1 MVITSNTYSTINRD
15 RLANYLWKAQPSEIR
30 KDSVSEKRDLK
41 SRPHCYRVDDGKT
54 EYTTVVWFD
63 ERTMFVWSDA
73 ANVVL
78 PEDSSNLFASCMNL
92 ESIET
97 SMFSFAEIR
106 KASGM
111 FYGCTK
117 LKTLDIAGMKNV
129 ECLDLAFSLCSLL
142 ETLKFHDCDMN
153 SLRTAESMCDG
164 CTSLKEIDMHEWI
177 CDSLLNV
184 SHMFQGCTSLQTAV
198 LFSSCADS
206 LKGKHFVDL
215 ILAVNY
221 NAFRN
226 QKEIDEFNYQATH
239 CNLLTAIEWLKKMD
253 SNPKRKTKFL
263 AEPRFS
269 RIMVNA
275 SIVTAVDMFNGCT
288 SLEKTDLNGSQFA
301 SANVAR
307 MFSGCTKLSD
317 KDLLMS
323 EIFSVKNRAV
333 SKITDVEIEK
343 NYTILFQKP
352 KNKND
357 EVKNEIFKQ

>member
-1 MVITSNTYSTINRD
+1 
-15 RLANYLWKAQPSEIR
+15 
-30 KDSVSEKRDLK
+30 
-41 SRPHCYRVDDGKT
+41 
-54 EYTTVVWFD
+54 
-63 ERTMFVWSDA
+63 
-73 ANVVL
+73 
-78 PEDSSNLFASCMNL
+78 
-92 ESIET
+92 
-97 SMFSFAEIR
+97 
-106 KASGM
+106 
-111 FYGCTK
+111 
-117 LKTLDIAGMKNV
+117 MKNV
-129 ECLDLAFSLCSLL
+129 ECLDLAFSLCSSL
-142 ETLKFHDCDMN
+142 ERLRFHECDM
-153 SLRTAESMCDG
+153 SHLRTAESMCDG

-184 SHMFQGCTSLQTAV
+184 SHMFQGCTSLQTAI

-221 NAFRN
+221 NAFKN

-275 SIVTAVDMFNGCT
+275 SIVTAVEMFSGCA

-343 NYTILFQKP
+343 NYAILFQKP

>member
-1 MVITSNTYSTINRD
+1 
-15 RLANYLWKAQPSEIR
+15 
-30 KDSVSEKRDLK
+30 
-41 SRPHCYRVDDGKT
+41 
-54 EYTTVVWFD
+54 
-63 ERTMFVWSDA
+63 
-73 ANVVL
+73 
-78 PEDSSNLFASCMNL
+78 
-92 ESIET
+92 
-97 SMFSFAEIR
+97 
-106 KASGM
+106 
-111 FYGCTK
+111 
-117 LKTLDIAGMKNV
+117 
-129 ECLDLAFSLCSLL
+129 
-142 ETLKFHDCDMN
+142 
-153 SLRTAESMCDG
+153 
-164 CTSLKEIDMHEWI
+164 
-177 CDSLLNV
+177 
-184 SHMFQGCTSLQTAV
+184 MFQDCTSLQTAI

-269 RIMVNA
+269 
-275 SIVTAVDMFNGCT
+275 IVTAVEMFSGCI

-333 SKITDVEIEK
+333 PKITDVEIEK

-357 EVKNEIFKQ
+357 EIKNEIFKQ